1 MAEGPPGAGGY
12 WLETEAWADVAPE
25 PLDPAGERA
34 VAIDYSPEYRDATG
48 VLKALMR
55 RGEHSERAL
64 WLTQRVIDMNPAHY
78 SAWEFR
84 RRCLEATGH
93 DLREEKALND
103 ALALSESTKN
113 YQLWN
118 HRRFLVAALGE
129 EAERELAFTREVL
142 ALEPKHYHAWA
153 HRQWLLKEGGGAGW
167 AGEAAVTAAFLEADV
182 RNNSAWNHRFFCVS
196 EAPGAGGLG
205 AQRGAEFEFAAR
217 MLRRD
222 VQNESVWNYLRGLFA
237 LDGKGEGGGGD
248 EGVATIVEH
257 RDALEAVC
265 AEALGKD
272 PACPFAL
279 SFLAEVKLSAA
290 THASVSGAQSRLEAK
305 RLAQGAMDLWQQL
318 IGADP
323 MRTPYWGLRASEAQS
338 LVLSLDLLDDGD

>member
-48 VLKALMR
+48 VLKALIR

-142 ALEPKHYHAWA
+142 AL
-153 HRQWLLKEGGGAGW
+153 
-167 AGEAAVTAAFLEADV
+167 
-182 RNNSAWNHRFFCVS
+182 S
-196 EAPGAGGLG
+196 
-205 AQRGAEFEFAAR
+205 
-217 MLRRD
+217 
-222 VQNESVWNYLRGLFA
+222 
-237 LDGKGEGGGGD
+237 
-248 EGVATIVEH
+248 
-257 RDALEAVC
+257 
-265 AEALGKD
+265 
-272 PACPFAL
+272 
-279 SFLAEVKLSAA
+279 LSAA
-290 THASVSGAQSRLEAK
+290 LNAPVEETRFGVFR
-305 RLAQGAMDLWQQL
+305 M
-318 IGADP
+318 
-323 MRTPYWGLRASEAQS
+323 
-338 LVLSLDLLDDGD
+338 